1 MARNALPFLVIYSSL
16 KNDVSLDA
24 TRSSYRER
32 TRRHQSWSIGL
43 RRLYTR
49 DCDWLFSSRRS
60 MFWKSL
66 VSLHTL
72 TIDSC
77 EVLRTFPEEF
87 QGFKSLKSL
96 VVMDCGNLIDFS
108 PALPSSSTTIPIGL
122 PPELEDLCIIECGG
136 LKKMPRCPT
145 SLKRLNILDCM
156 GLTSLTEDIGQLTS
170 LSRVYLLMVVQTY
183 CPCHLNYNNS
193 RCFIGCIS
201 RIAPSLN
208 HYPKICGS
216 ISPAS
221 NP

>member
-1 MARNALPFLVIYSSL
+1 M
-16 KNDVSLDA
+16 
-24 TRSSYRER
+24 
-32 TRRHQSWSIGL
+32 
-43 RRLYTR
+43 YTR

-77 EVLRTFPEEF
+77 EDLRTFPEEF
-87 QGFKSLKSL
+87 QGLKSLKSL

-170 LSRVYLLMVVQTY
+170 LESLFIDGCPNLLSLPLELQQLTMLHRVYIEDCPKLKSLPQDLWQYLSGLQSVTIPILEKQQLWKVAKLSLL
-183 CPCHLNYNNS
+183 
-193 RCFIGCIS
+193 IS
-201 RIAPSLN
+201 I
-208 HYPKICGS
+208 
-216 ISPAS
+216 
-221 NP
+221 